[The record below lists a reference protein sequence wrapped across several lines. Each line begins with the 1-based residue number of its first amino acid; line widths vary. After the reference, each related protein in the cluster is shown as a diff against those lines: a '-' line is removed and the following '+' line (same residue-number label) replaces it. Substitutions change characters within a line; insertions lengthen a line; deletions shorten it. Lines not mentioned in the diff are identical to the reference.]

1 MSSFETEW
9 RERFDRF
16 ARTYSD
22 EASISGWSVEGLKR
36 RIDLFRTLIRPPR
49 PGEPVV
55 ALELGC
61 GPGTYVRLLGGL
73 GYRAIGLDYS
83 LVALGRAVAADPGG
97 KGRYLAGE
105 AYSLPCRSRSA
116 ELVVAIGVLQSLG
129 SPELA
134 LDEMARVLRPGG
146 YLVVEAL
153 NSRALVTRARHAHA
167 RIRGL
172 PRRVATY
179 DPSDIESWLVARGF
193 VIERRAPL
201 CLPPRNLPGLGRL
214 LDFGP
219 VRAAINR
226 SSLVAD
232 SLAHAVWF
240 VGRRDGASASR
251 A

>member
-22 EASISGWSVEGLKR
+22 EASISGWSVEGLRR
-36 RIDLFRTLIRPPR
+36 RIDLFRTLIRPLG
-49 PGEPVV
+49 PGEPAV

-61 GPGTYVRLLGGL
+61 GAGTYVRLLGGF

-83 LVALGRAVAADPGG
+83 VVALGRAVAADPGG

-116 ELVVAIGVLQSLG
+116 DLVVSIGVLQSLG

-134 LDEMARVLRPGG
+134 LDEMARILRPGG
-146 YLVVEAL
+146 RLLVEVL
-153 NSRALVTRARHAHA
+153 NSRALVTRARRVHA

-179 DPSDIESWLVARGF
+179 DPSRLESWLTERGF
-193 VIERRAPL
+193 VIERRVPL
-201 CLPPRNLPGLGRL
+201 CLPPRSLPALGRL

-219 VRAAINR
+219 VRASMKR
-226 SSLVAD
+226 SALIAD
-232 SLAHAVWF
+232 TLAHAVWF
-240 VGRRDGASASR
+240 VGRRDGAAASR
-251 A
+251 P

>member
-22 EASISGWSVEGLKR
+22 EARISGWSVEGLRR
-36 RIDLFRTLIRPPR
+36 RINLFRTLIRPPD
-49 PGEPVV
+49 PGEPMV
-55 ALELGC
+55 ALDLGC
-61 GPGTYVRLLGGL
+61 GAGTYVRLLGGL

-83 LVALGRAVAADPGG
+83 LATLGRAVAADPGG

-116 ELVVAIGVLQSLG
+116 DLVVSIGVLQSLG

-134 LDEMARVLRPGG
+134 LDEMARILRPGG
-146 YLVVEAL
+146 YLLVEVL
-153 NSRALVTRARHAHA
+153 NSRALVTRARRVHA
-167 RIRGL
+167 RIRAL

-179 DPSDIESWLVARGF
+179 DPSRIESWLVQHGF
-193 VIERRAPL
+193 VIEQRAPL
-201 CLPPRNLPGLGRL
+201 GLPPRSLPGLGRL

-219 VRAAINR
+219 VRASMKRFA
-226 SSLVAD
+226 LVAD
-232 SLAHAVWF
+232 TLAHAVWF
-240 VGRRDGASASR
+240 LCRRDGAAASR
-251 A
+251 P

>member
-16 ARTYSD
+16 ARRYSD
-22 EASISGWSVEGLKR
+22 EASISGWSVEGLRR
-36 RIDLFRTLIRPPR
+36 RIELFRTLVRPPR

-61 GPGTYVRLLGGL
+61 GAGTYVRLLGGL

-83 LVALGRAVAADPGG
+83 LAALGRAVAADPGG
-97 KGRYLAGE
+97 KGRYVAGE
-105 AYSLPCRSRSA
+105 AYSLPCRSHSA
-116 ELVVAIGVLQSLG
+116 DLVVAIGVLQSLG

-134 LDEMARVLRPGG
+134 LDEMARILRPGG
-146 YLVVEAL
+146 HLVVEAL
-153 NSRALVTRARHAHA
+153 NRRALVTRVRSAHA

-201 CLPPRNLPGLGRL
+201 SLPPRSLPGLGRL

-219 VRAAINR
+219 VRAAMNR
-226 SSLVAD
+226 SALVAD
-232 SLAHAVWF
+232 TLAHAVWF

-251 A
+251 P